1 MEDSSGYPLE
11 QLKNIK
17 KNRFD
22 QAVKILEEKKALLDK
37 AKLKLYDVMRER
49 DEVLS
54 HKKNKLEQLRN
65 ALDEGTTTDKIGQMK
80 LYMKVVDQ
88 QLAEKEKKVTEQKK
102 VVDAA
107 QKQVDVA
114 TADMFQKKKDVE
126 KLEMHKT
133 QWQKEAQYAT
143 QQKEAVEQDEQGSS
157 THALRKRE
165 AKARK
170 KEKNDHAH

>member
-1 MEDSSGYPLE
+1 MS
-11 QLKNIK
+11 K
-17 KNRFD
+17 
-22 QAVKILEEKKALLDK
+22 KKA
-37 AKLKLYDVMRER
+37 
-49 DEVLS
+49 
-54 HKKNKLEQLRN
+54 
-65 ALDEGTTTDKIGQMK
+65 
-80 LYMKVVDQ
+80 
-88 QLAEKEKKVTEQKK
+88 
-102 VVDAA
+102 VDAA

-165 AKARK
+165 ANARK
-170 KEKNDHAH
+170 KEKNDNAH